1 MKVALAQINIA
12 WENPKENLIKCEK
25 FIKKASEKN
34 ADLIIFPEMAL
45 TGFTMNIK
53 SLNLKEQFILDWI
66 KSKAFENNINIVI
79 YQFDKGRYSWGIN
92 VTKQTAVINNS

>member
-53 SLNLKEQFILDWI
+53 SLNLKEQFI
-66 KSKAFENNINIVI
+66 
-79 YQFDKGRYSWGIN
+79 
-92 VTKQTAVINNS
+92 